1 VTSGGQHFDR
11 QAEEPNSVPSQHPY
25 ATPRALVSAITDRVA
40 AVVAAG
46 SVYNH
51 DELRRH
57 IAYDR
62 LLARVFSDE
71 PERWLLKGGGA
82 LLARIPGARHSKD
95 LDLAYAGDI
104 DEAIKALTEGAALDL
119 GDFFTFTVE
128 EVKARLT
135 GPTSG
140 VRLPISCRIGPK
152 RFGSFHIDV
161 VVVEGVTAEP
171 ELVSPLASIAVPGL
185 GIVPYRTY
193 PLVDHLADK
202 HAAMIETHY
211 GRPSTRYRD
220 LVDLVEIATTQKI
233 EAAPLSV
240 ALFTKYRLRGLR
252 APAGF
257 ATPGERWPEGY
268 EALATSV
275 PGFTH
280 ETYQEASAVAEALLD
295 PILGGRTRGSW
306 NPAAL
311 TWVD

>member
-1 VTSGGQHFDR
+1 MGGGEHSHR
-11 QAEEPNSVPSQHPY
+11 QPEEPTPTQLPY
-25 ATPRALVSAITDRVA
+25 ATPRALVSAISDRVA

-62 LLARVFSDE
+62 LLARVFSAE

-82 LLARIPGARHSKD
+82 LLAQIPGARHSKD
-95 LDLAYAGDI
+95 
-104 DEAIKALTEGAALDL
+104 LTEGAALDL
-119 GDFFTFTVE
+119 GDFFTFTVG
-128 EVKARLT
+128 EVKATLT

-140 VRLPISCRIGPK
+140 VRLPIICRIGPK
-152 RFGSFHIDV
+152 QFGSFHIDV

-171 ELVSPLASIAVPGL
+171 EVVSPLAPIAIPGL
-185 GIVPYRTY
+185 GRVPYRTY

-202 HAAMIETHY
+202 HAAMIETHR

-220 LVDLVEIATTQKI
+220 LVDLVEVATTQTI

-240 ALFTKYRLRGLR
+240 ALFTKYRRRGLR
-252 APAGF
+252 PPEGF
-257 ATPGERWPEGY
+257 TSPGERWPDGY
-268 EALATSV
+268 EALARSV

-280 ETYQEASAVAEALLD
+280 ETYEEASAVAGALLD
-295 PILGGRTRGSW
+295 PILGGRTSGSW
-306 NPAAL
+306 DPAAL
-311 TWVD
+311 AWVD